1 MKAYPWPGNIRE
13 LKGVIKRAV
22 LLTKGDW
29 IIPEDVNLPNTPQRT
44 DRYSLNDERTE
55 RENIVKALVAT
66 GGDKKAAAKLLGIS
80 RSTLYLK
87 MEKYRL
93 K

>member
-1 MKAYPWPGNIRE
+1 MNGRNGK
-13 LKGVIKRAV
+13 
-22 LLTKGDW
+22 TC
-29 IIPEDVNLPNTPQRT
+29 
-44 DRYSLNDERTE
+44 
-55 RENIVKALVAT
+55 KALEAT
-66 GGDKKAAAKLLGIS
+66 GGDKKAAARLLGIS